1 MRQRLAQALCRLEE
15 LEQRE
20 TSPSPLHRI
29 DGRAKLLVTIVYTVL
44 LLSVPLTHLSE
55 VLLFAG
61 YPLLAA
67 PLAGLRYGTLL
78 RRSLI
83 VVPFVAGIGLFNLFE
98 AREPLFRIGPVAVSV
113 GWVTFWSILLR
124 GLLSLQALLLLIY
137 ATGYYRLCRAL
148 QQLGVPEPFTTQ
160 LLFVHRYLCLL
171 LRESITLSMARE
183 ARTFGRHRYPLR
195 TWGPLVGQLLLRT
208 FDRAARIGQAMAA
221 RGFDGQMPR
230 LPGDTSRWR
239 PLDTLYVAVWCSLFA
254 GLRLVSPER
263 LF

>member
-1 MRQRLAQALCRLEE
+1 MRRRLAQAVCRLEE
-15 LEQRE
+15 LEQTPGGPQLLYR
-20 TSPSPLHRI
+20 L
-29 DGRAKLLVTIVYTVL
+29 DGRAKLFVTLLYTGL

-55 VLLFAG
+55 LLLFAL
-61 YPLLAA
+61 YPLLTARM
-67 PLAGLRYGTLL
+67 AGIRCTTLL
-78 RRSLI
+78 LRSLI

-98 AREPLFRIGPVAVSV
+98 AREPLFRIGPLVVTTGAITFVSIV
-113 GWVTFWSILLR
+113 LR

-137 ATGYYRLCRAL
+137 TTGYYRLCRTL
-148 QQLGVPEPFTTQ
+148 RHLGVPEPLTTQ

-195 TWGPLVGQLLLRT
+195 TWGPLIGQLLLRS